1 MNIKYIFITKNN
13 LQGVIIFKIYNLY
26 TKKKQLIGRNY
37 FYKYKIYTYE
47 KLQLKT
53 VIIFI
58 NIKFIFIKKNNL
70 QGVINFYKN

>member
-37 FYKYKIYTYE
+37 FYKYKIYIY
-47 KLQLKT
+47 
-53 VIIFI
+53 
-58 NIKFIFIKKNNL
+58 KNNNL
-70 QGVINFYKN
+70 RRLLFI